1 MCETKGVRNK
11 PLKPG
16 HFNLAGKRTFQNG
29 LDNVEARDQFLCQPV
44 APVLGE
50 ANDTDL
56 FVAGRRAVDMRP
68 RFGSHTTIAG
78 LLPGDACQAKI
89 LSPLA

>member
-29 LDNVEARDQFLCQPV
+29 LD
-44 APVLGE
+44 
-50 ANDTDL
+50 
-56 FVAGRRAVDMRP
+56 
-68 RFGSHTTIAG
+68 TTTTK
-78 LLPGDACQAKI
+78 Q
-89 LSPLA
+89 